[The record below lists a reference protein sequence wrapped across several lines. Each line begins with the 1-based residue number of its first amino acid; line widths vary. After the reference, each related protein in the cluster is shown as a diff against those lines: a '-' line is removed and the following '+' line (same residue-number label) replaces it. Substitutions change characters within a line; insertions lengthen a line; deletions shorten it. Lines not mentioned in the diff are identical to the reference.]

1 MSASIPTSE
10 IKYKKV
16 VGKDGDDSVYEIA
29 TVGGLHLVLAARKRG
44 PETLGVG
51 SHRAVARYLA
61 QKKAKSLQWTEL
73 SKSEHVEDRF
83 IMHLVPKWQEITRRR
98 RELEGYGE

>member
-1 MSASIPTSE
+1 MSSIPASE
-10 IKYKKV
+10 IKYKKK
-16 VGKDGDDSVYEIA
+16 VGSDGEDAVHEIA
-29 TVGGLHLVLAARKRG
+29 TVGGLHLIVAARKRG
-44 PETLGVG
+44 TETLGIG

-83 IMHLVPKWQEITRRR
+83 IEHLLPKWSKITDRQRAA
-98 RELEGYGE
+98 EGYDE

>member
-1 MSASIPTSE
+1 MSSIPTSE

-16 VGKDGDDSVYEIA
+16 VGSDGGDLVHEIT
-29 TVGGLHLVLAARKRG
+29 TVGGLHLIIAARKKG
-44 PETLGVG
+44 TETLGVG

-61 QKKAKSLQWTEL
+61 QKKAKALQWTEL

-83 IMHLVPKWQEITRRR
+83 IQHLLPKWELITDRC
-98 RELEGYGE
+98 REREAGQ